1 MFLYYNTD
9 KKRWQL
15 FSRVGS
21 EKCGAFLKTERAPHM
36 AVAENECWQVWKC
49 PPEGDNGLM
58 SLIFWMIRISI
69 IRIKRMI
76 GMSRMSDA

>member
-21 EKCGAFLKTERAPHM
+21 EKCGAFLETERAPHM

-58 SLIFWMIRISI
+58 SMIFWMIRISI
-69 IRIKRMI
+69 IRMKRMI
-76 GMSRMSDA
+76 GMSRMSDE